1 MRTGELGGM
10 IVRDVMTRW
19 PQTVPVFVRR
29 RMSCPGCLMA
39 PFMTVDEAAQE
50 YGIEPEVLA
59 RDLEEAIV
67 VGDAAVG
74 TPQGH

>member
-50 YGIEPEVLA
+50 YGIEPEELA
-59 RDLEEAIV
+59 CDLEEAIV
-67 VGDAAVG
+67 VGDAAVRA
-74 TPQGH
+74 PQGH